1 MHFDAH
7 ARAHISCVTL
17 LGQFVG
23 HFCGSLRGAALGPW
37 AFVGHFVGHFCGS
50 HAVLEWVTFAR
61 RKTTTTTTKHAPL
74 LLLPPPSHQ
83 LLEKEAGVA
92 SRPSM
97 SPKWQ
102 P

>member
-50 HAVLEWVTFAR
+50 HAVLVWVTCFCGDTSHHR
-61 RKTTTTTTKHAPL
+61 APL
-74 LLLPPPSHQ
+74 
-83 LLEKEAGVA
+83 K
-92 SRPSM
+92 
-97 SPKWQ
+97 K
-102 P
+102 

>member
-23 HFCGSLRGAALGPW
+23 HFCGSLRCAALGPW

-50 HAVLEWVTFAR
+50 HAVLEWVTSAR
-61 RKTTTTTTKHAPL
+61 EETEALASSRYPPDK
-74 LLLPPPSHQ
+74 LPKP
-83 LLEKEAGVA
+83 
-92 SRPSM
+92 
-97 SPKWQ
+97 
-102 P
+102 